1 MKLFLNQ
8 EPFSDIIRYVYFNEN
23 QELIESD
30 WDKRFGDRKVKI
42 AFIGQDMNEAEIRV
56 VLDQCLSSESEIGSE
71 KWRQG
76 YNDDSPVERISEL
89 ID

>member
-30 WDKRFGDRKVKI
+30 WDKRFGDRKVTI
-42 AFIGQDMNEAEIRV
+42 AFIGQDMDEAEIRV
-56 VLDQCLSSESEIGSE
+56 VLNPCLSSESEIGSE